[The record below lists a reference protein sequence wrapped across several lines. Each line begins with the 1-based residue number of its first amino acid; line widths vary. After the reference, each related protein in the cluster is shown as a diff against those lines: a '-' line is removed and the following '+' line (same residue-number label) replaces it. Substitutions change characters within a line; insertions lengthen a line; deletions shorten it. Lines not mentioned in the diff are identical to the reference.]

1 MVVLSVEGIKIASI
15 NQKFLKRRDGR
26 LFLNPA
32 YRQFKND
39 LTICCRAVKIAPPYA
54 VSIRIRTATDVDAP
68 IKPILDALQAKG
80 VIEDDKHILS
90 LRVMKTPIQR
100 GKHGSVE
107 VIVETME
114 VGA

>member
-1 MVVLSVEGIKIASI
+1 MVVLNVEGLRIPSI
-15 NQKFLKRRDGR
+15 NHKFIKRKDGR
-26 LFLNPA
+26 FILCPA

-39 LTICCRAVKIAPPYA
+39 LTICCRQVKIAPPYA

-80 VIEDDKHILS
+80 VIDDDKHILS
-90 LRVMKTPIQR
+90 LRVIKTPIQR
-100 GKHGSVE
+100 GKGGAVE

-114 VGA
+114 VGV